1 MEKGKL
7 YFITGGARSGK
18 SRFAEELASSL
29 EEQVLYIATCEA
41 RDDEML
47 RRIELHKKRRSLL
60 WKTIEEPFNV
70 DKILSQYGN
79 EFKVILIDCLT
90 LFVTN
95 HLFAGQNDQELK
107 FTIEKEDEI
116 LNKVRKLA
124 NISLEV
130 NANVIIV
137 SNEVGMGLVPVNSLG
152 RFYRDLLGRVN
163 QVIANKADEV
173 YFMVSGLPLKIKS
186 LDI

>member
-1 MEKGKL
+1 MKKGRL

-18 SRFAEELASSL
+18 SRFAEELASL
-29 EEQVLYIATCEA
+29 QEERVLYIATCEA
-41 RDDEML
+41 CDEEMAK
-47 RRIELHKKRRSLL
+47 RIELHKKRRSPL
-60 WKTIEEPFNV
+60 WKTIEEPLNV
-70 DKILSQYGN
+70 DKVLSQYGN

-95 HLFAGQNDQELK
+95 HLFVGQNEQELN
-107 FTIEKEDEI
+107 FNSEKENEV

-124 NISLEV
+124 DISLDI

-137 SNEVGMGLVPVNSLG
+137 SNEVGMGLVPDNSLG
-152 RFYRDLLGRVN
+152 RFYRDLLGRAN
-163 QVIANKADEV
+163 QVIANKAHEV

-186 LDI
+186 